1 MTDSQYISICSIC
14 GHPLEKWQIA
24 GETLD
29 TTLIDYDERALIDIS
44 LIFCSECHEK
54 IKVYANSSVEEAI
67 ARMRDE
73 TWRDDA

>member
-1 MTDSQYISICSIC
+1 MTNDSQYISVCSLC

-24 GETLD
+24 GEILD
-29 TTLIDYDERALIDIS
+29 TTLIDYDERALIDIR
-44 LIFCSECHEK
+44 HEK

-73 TWRDDA
+73 A

>member
-1 MTDSQYISICSIC
+1 MTNDSQYISVCSIC
-14 GHPLEKWQIA
+14 GQPLEKWQIA

-29 TTLIDYDERALIDIS
+29 TTLIDYDERALIDIR
-44 LIFCSECHEK
+44 LILCSECHEK

-73 TWRDDA
+73 A

>member
-1 MTDSQYISICSIC
+1 MTNDGQYISVCSIC

-29 TTLIDYDERALIDIS
+29 TTLIDYDERALIDIR

-67 ARMRDE
+67 ERME
-73 TWRDDA
+73 HDAA

>member
-1 MTDSQYISICSIC
+1 MTNDSQYISVCSIC

-29 TTLIDYDERALIDIS
+29 TTLIDYDERALIDIR

-67 ARMRDE
+67 ERME
-73 TWRDDA
+73 HDAA

>member
-1 MTDSQYISICSIC
+1 MTDDTQYVSVCSIC

-29 TTLIDYDERALIDIS
+29 ATLIDYDERALIDIG
-44 LIFCSECHEK
+44 LILCAECHEK

-67 ARMRDE
+67 ARMERD
-73 TWRDDA
+73 AA

>member
-1 MTDSQYISICSIC
+1 MTNNTQYTAVCSIC

-29 TTLIDYDERALIDIS
+29 TTLIDYEARALANMR
-44 LIFCSECHEK
+44 LVLCAECHEK

-67 ARMRDE
+67 ARME
-73 TWRDDA
+73 HDAA

>member
-1 MTDSQYISICSIC
+1 MTNDSQYVSVCSLC

-24 GETLD
+24 RETLD
-29 TTLIDYDERALIDIS
+29 TTLIDYDERALIDIR
-44 LIFCSECHEK
+44 LILCSECREK

-73 TWRDDA
+73 T

>member
-1 MTDSQYISICSIC
+1 MTNDGQYISVCSIC

-29 TTLIDYDERALIDIS
+29 TTLIDYDERALIDIR

-54 IKVYANSSVEEAI
+54 IKVYANNSVEEAI
-67 ARMRDE
+67 ERME
-73 TWRDDA
+73 HDAA

>member
-1 MTDSQYISICSIC
+1 MTNDGQYISVCSIC

-29 TTLIDYDERALIDIS
+29 TTLIDYDERVLIDIR

-73 TWRDDA
+73 A

>member
-1 MTDSQYISICSIC
+1 MTNDSQYISVCSIC

-29 TTLIDYDERALIDIS
+29 TTLIDYDERALIDIR

-54 IKVYANSSVEEAI
+54 IKVYANSSVEEAVE
-67 ARMRDE
+67 RME
-73 TWRDDA
+73 HDDA

>member
-1 MTDSQYISICSIC
+1 MTNDGQYISVCSLC

-29 TTLIDYDERALIDIS
+29 TTLIDYDERALIDIR
-44 LIFCSECHEK
+44 HEK

-73 TWRDDA
+73 A

>member
-1 MTDSQYISICSIC
+1 MTNDGQYISVCSIC

-29 TTLIDYDERALIDIS
+29 TTLIDYDERALIDIR

-67 ARMRDE
+67 ARMDE
-73 TWRDDA
+73 GA

>member
-1 MTDSQYISICSIC
+1 MTNDSLYISVCSIC

-29 TTLIDYDERALIDIS
+29 TTLIGYDERALIDIR
-44 LIFCSECHEK
+44 LILCAECHEK

-67 ARMRDE
+67 ARME
-73 TWRDDA
+73 HDAA